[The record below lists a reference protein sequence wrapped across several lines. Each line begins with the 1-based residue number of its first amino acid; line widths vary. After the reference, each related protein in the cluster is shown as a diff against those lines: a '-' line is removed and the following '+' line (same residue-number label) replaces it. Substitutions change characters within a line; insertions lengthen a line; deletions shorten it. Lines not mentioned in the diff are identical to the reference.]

1 MRKSGVA
8 AALGAILATGLVVLW
23 VRGPEDGEQA
33 TAPGPPMVLAASVVV
48 QDHVPRS
55 TYTGRL
61 TAVETVDLKPR
72 VSGYIADVSVP
83 EGQIVRRG
91 QILFRLDNAPFAAR
105 HAAARAAT
113 REAEARLGLAQGED
127 ARARRL
133 VAEGVAGRERS
144 DVTTA
149 TLREREAQVA
159 SARAAERLAA
169 LDLRYAGVEAPIA
182 GRVGQILV
190 TRGNLVAGGEA
201 ATPLTTIVSV
211 DPLHVEFDVD
221 EATYLRSLAERR
233 GQSAEAKVGV
243 RLEDGSTRTARLDFI
258 GNRLDRA
265 TGTIRARAVLP
276 NPGGRLAPGLFAEV
290 DVATDKARSAILV
303 SDLAVGVE
311 QGRRYVLVLGAKNM
325 TEYRPVTL
333 GPVVDGLRVVETG
346 LRPGDRV
353 VVKGLAGPGMA
364 VKPQIVPM
372 PLGNGVQK
380 TSVKREAAR

>member
-1 MRKSGVA
+1 MRKSRVA
-8 AALGAILATGLVVLW
+8 AALGAILATGLAIFW
-23 VRGPEDGEQA
+23 MRGPASEEQA
-33 TAPGPPMVLAASVVV
+33 TAPAPPMVLAAPVVV
-48 QDHVPRS
+48 QDHIPRA
-55 TYTGRL
+55 TYPGRL

-72 VSGYIADVSVP
+72 VSGYITDVTVP
-83 EGQIVRRG
+83 EGQMVRRG
-91 QILFRLDNAPFAAR
+91 QILFRLDSVPFAAR

-113 REAEARLGLAQGED
+113 REAEARLGLARAED
-127 ARARRL
+127 VRARRL
-133 VAEGVAGRERS
+133 VAEGVAARERS

-169 LDLRYAGVEAPIA
+169 LDVRYVGVEAPIA

-221 EATYLRSLAERR
+221 EATYLRSLADRR
-233 GQSAEAKVGV
+233 SQSAETKVGV
-243 RLEDGSTRTARLDFI
+243 RLEDGSTRSARLDFI

-265 TGTIRARAVLP
+265 TGTIRARAILP
-276 NPGGRLAPGLFAEV
+276 NPGGRLAPGLFAQV
-290 DVATDKARSAILV
+290 DVATANVRPALLV
-303 SDLAVGVE
+303 SDLAIGIE
-311 QGRRYVLVLGAKNM
+311 QGRRFVLVINAKNM

-333 GPVVDGLRVVETG
+333 GPVFGGLRVIETG

-353 VVKGLAGPGMA
+353 VVKGLAGPGMV
-364 VKPQIVPM
+364 VKPRIVPM
-372 PLGNGVQK
+372 PRGNGVQK
-380 TSVKREAAR
+380 DSVQPEAAR

>member
-1 MRKSGVA
+1 MRKSRVA
-8 AALGAILATGLVVLW
+8 AALGAIMATGLVVLW
-23 VRGPEDGEQA
+23 MRGPGGEEQVA
-33 TAPGPPMVLAASVVV
+33 APAPPIVLAAPVVV
-48 QDHVPRS
+48 QEHMPRS

-91 QILFRLDNAPFAAR
+91 QILFRLDSAPFAAR

-113 REAEARLGLAQGED
+113 REAEARLGLAQAED
-127 ARARRL
+127 IRARRL
-133 VAEGVAGRERS
+133 VAEEVAGRERS

-190 TRGNLVAGGEA
+190 TKGNLVAGGEA

-221 EATYLRSLAERR
+221 EATYLRSLTERR
-233 GQSAEAKVGV
+233 GQSSGTKVGV
-243 RLEDGSTRTARLDFI
+243 RLDDGSIRSAQLNFV
-258 GNRLDRA
+258 GNRLDRT
-265 TGTIRARAVLP
+265 TGTIRARAILP

-290 DVATDKARSAILV
+290 EVATDKPRPAILV
-303 SDLAVGVE
+303 SDLAIGVE
-311 QGRRYVLVLGAKNM
+311 QGRRFVLVLGAKNM

-333 GPVVDGLRVVETG
+333 GPVVGGLRVVETG

-364 VKPQIVPM
+364 VKPKMIQM
-372 PLGNGVQK
+372 PRGNGVQNNG
-380 TSVKREAAR
+380 TQREAAR

>member
-1 MRKSGVA
+1 MRKSRVA

-23 VRGPEDGEQA
+23 VRGPEGGEQA
-33 TAPGPPMVLAASVVV
+33 AAPGPPMVLAASVVV

-55 TYTGRL
+55 TYNGRL
-61 TAVETVDLKPR
+61 TAVETVELKPR

-113 REAEARLGLAQGED
+113 REAEARLGLAQAED
-127 ARARRL
+127 VRARRL

-190 TRGNLVAGGEA
+190 TRGNLVAGGET

-211 DPLHVEFDVD
+211 DPLHVDFDVD
-221 EATYLRSLAERR
+221 EATYLRSLADRR
-233 GQSAEAKVGV
+233 GQGAEAKVGV
-243 RLEDGSTRTARLDFI
+243 RLEDGSTRMARLDFI

-303 SDLAVGVE
+303 SDIAIGVE
-311 QGRRYVLVLGAKNM
+311 QGRRFVLVLGAKNM

-333 GPVVDGLRVVETG
+333 GPIVDGLRVVETG

-364 VKPQIVPM
+364 VKPRIVSM
-372 PLGNGVQK
+372 PRGNGMQK
-380 TSVKREAAR
+380 TSVQREPAR

>member
-1 MRKSGVA
+1 MRKSRVA
-8 AALGAILATGLVVLW
+8 AALGAILATGLVIFW
-23 VRGPEDGEQA
+23 VRGPGGEEQA
-33 TAPGPPMVLAASVVV
+33 ATPGAPMVLAASVVV
-48 QDHVPRS
+48 QNHVPRS

-91 QILFRLDNAPFAAR
+91 QILFRLDTAPFAAR

-113 REAEARLGLAQGED
+113 REAEARLGLAQAED

-221 EATYLRSLAERR
+221 EATYLRSLADRR
-233 GQSAEAKVGV
+233 GQGAGAKVGV

-303 SDLAVGVE
+303 SDLAIGVE
-311 QGRRYVLVLGAKNM
+311 QGRRFVLVLGAKNM

-364 VKPQIVPM
+364 VKPKVVPM
-372 PLGNGVQK
+372 PRGNGVQK
-380 TSVKREAAR
+380 ASVQREAAR

>member
-1 MRKSGVA
+1 MRKSVIAVA
-8 AALGAILATGLVVLW
+8 LVAVVVIGLLVFW
-23 VRGPEDGEQA
+23 ARGGSGEQA
-33 TAPGPPMVLAASVVV
+33 AAPGPPMVLAASVVV
-48 QDHVPRS
+48 EDYTPRS

-72 VSGYIADVSVP
+72 ISGYITDVTVP
-83 EGQIVRRG
+83 EGQVVRRG
-91 QILFRLDNAPFAAR
+91 QTLFRLDSAPFAAR
-105 HAAARAAT
+105 LAVARAA
-113 REAEARLGLAQGED
+113 RNEAQARLGLAQAED

-133 VAEGVAGRERS
+133 VAEGIVARERS

-169 LDLRYAGVEAPIA
+169 LDVRYASVQAPIA

-190 TRGNLVAGGEA
+190 TRGNLVAGGET

-211 DPLHVEFDVD
+211 DSLHVEFDVD
-221 EATYLRSLAERR
+221 EATYLRSFADRR
-233 GQSAEAKVGV
+233 GPSTQAKVGV
-243 RLEDGSTRTARLDFI
+243 RLEDGSTRSARLDFI

-265 TGTIRARAVLP
+265 TGTIRARAILP
-276 NPGGRLAPGLFAEV
+276 NPDGRLAPGLFAEV
-290 DVATDKARSAILV
+290 DVATDVTRPAILV
-303 SDLAVGVE
+303 SDLAVSVE
-311 QGRRYVLVLGAKNM
+311 QGRRFVLVIGAKNM

-333 GPVVDGLRVVETG
+333 GPVIGGLRVIETG

-364 VKPQIVPM
+364 VRPKIVAM
-372 PLGNGVQK
+372 PRGNGVQK
-380 TSVKREAAR
+380 EAAR